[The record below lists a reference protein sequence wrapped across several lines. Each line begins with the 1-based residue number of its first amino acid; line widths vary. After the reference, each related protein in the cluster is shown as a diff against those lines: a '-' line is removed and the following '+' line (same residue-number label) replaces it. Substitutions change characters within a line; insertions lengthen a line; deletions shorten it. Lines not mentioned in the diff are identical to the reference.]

1 MQIGV
6 YGCGYL
12 GTVVA
17 ACLADFGV
25 PVTAYGSDSVNTTL
39 LASGI
44 LPFHEKNLSD
54 IVRRGV
60 RAGRLMYSTHL
71 QSMVQ
76 RAEII
81 YLAEDSNRDIESL
94 SLEIANYCDHGQIL
108 VLITPVPVGT
118 ARRIEGR
125 LQASGRQITVVSH
138 PVFLSEGCA
147 VEDFN
152 WPDRIVLG
160 TASNAAVT
168 ALKALYRPLVM
179 RGVPVIVTTHET
191 AELVREA
198 STAFLATKV
207 SFINELSSLCER
219 ISADAVDLA
228 LALGLDKRIAPR
240 CLQPGSLGGT
250 FTESDM
256 DSLANLAAG
265 SGVSLKILT
274 AAREV
279 NHEFCNRIMQKINN
293 VLESVS
299 GKQVGILGLAFKPNT
314 NSVAHSGSIRLC
326 RALIEHGAHVRAYDP
341 IAMPD
346 AQQELNGAVK
356 YCESAYSVAEGADA
370 LVLSTGWPE
379 FRSLDFDR
387 IRRIIRRPLVVDT
400 KNLLDGPRM
409 KALGFEYFGV
419 GRASN

>member
-25 PVTAYGSDSVNTTL
+25 PVTAYGGDPANMTL
-39 LASGI
+39 LANGT

-81 YLAEDSNRDIESL
+81 YLAEDSNRAIEQTTR
-94 SLEIANYCDHGQIL
+94 EIAGLCDHGQIL
-108 VLITPVPVGT
+108 VLVTPVQVGT
-118 ARRIEGR
+118 ARRIEEHLRTLGK
-125 LQASGRQITVVSH
+125 QTVVVSH
-138 PVFLSEGCA
+138 PIFLSEGCA

-160 TASNAAVT
+160 TASSQAVS

-179 RGVPVIVTTHET
+179 RGVPVIVTNHET

-207 SFINELSSLCER
+207 SFINELSSLCEHV
-219 ISADAVDLA
+219 SADAVDLA

-240 CLQPGSLGGT
+240 CLQPGSLGGS
-250 FTESDM
+250 FAESDM
-256 DSLANLAAG
+256 DSLVSLAEG
-265 SGVSLKILT
+265 SGVSLKILA

-279 NHEFCNRIMQKINN
+279 NREFCDRVMQKISR
-293 VLESVS
+293 VLETVS

-314 NSVAHSGSIRLC
+314 NSVASSASITLARQLMQ
-326 RALIEHGAHVRAYDP
+326 RGAHVKAYDP

-346 AQQELNGAVK
+346 AKQELTGNVR
-356 YCESAYSVAEGADA
+356 YCDSAYAVAEDADA

-379 FRSLDFDR
+379 FRALDYDR
-387 IRRIIRRPLVVDT
+387 IRRIIRRPVVVDT
-400 KNLLDGPRM
+400 KNLLDGDHM
-409 KALGFEYFGV
+409 KALGFEYLGI
-419 GRASN
+419 GRA

>member
-60 RAGRLMYSTHL
+60 RSGRLMYSTHL

-81 YLAEDSNRDIESL
+81 YLAEDANRDMEAISM
-94 SLEIANYCDHGQIL
+94 EIANYCDHGQIL
-108 VLITPVPVGT
+108 VLVTPVPVGT
-118 ARRIEGR
+118 AHRIEER
-125 LQASGRQITVVSH
+125 LKVSGKNITVVSH
-138 PVFLSEGCA
+138 PLFLSEGCA

-160 TASNAAVT
+160 TTSNAAVT
-168 ALKALYRPLVM
+168 SLKALYRPLVM
-179 RGVPVIVTTHET
+179 RGVPVIVTSHQT

-219 ISADAVDLA
+219 INADAVDLS

-240 CLQPGSLGGT
+240 SLQPGSLGGS

-265 SGVSLKILT
+265 SGVSLKILS

-279 NHEFCNRIMQKINN
+279 NQEFCGRIMRKINSAMG
-293 VLESVS
+293 SVE
-299 GKQVGILGLAFKPNT
+299 GKQVGLLGLAFKPNT
-314 NSVAHSGSIRLC
+314 NSVVSSGSIRLA
-326 RALIEHGAHVRAYDP
+326 RSLMESGAHVKAYDP

-346 AQQELNGAVK
+346 AQQELTGNVR
-356 YCESAYSVAEGADA
+356 YCDSAYSVAEGADA
-370 LVLSTGWPE
+370 LVLGTGWPE
-379 FRSLDFDR
+379 FRTLDFDR
-387 IRRIIRRPLVVDT
+387 IRRIIRNPVVVDT

-409 KALGFEYFGV
+409 KALGFEYLGV
-419 GRASN
+419 GRGA

>member
-12 GTVVA
+12 GTVAA

-76 RAEII
+76 RAEVV
-81 YLAEDSNRDIESL
+81 YLAEDSNRKVEAISAEV
-94 SLEIANYCDHGQIL
+94 ANYCDRGQIL

-118 ARRIEGR
+118 ARRIEER
-125 LQASGRQITVVSH
+125 LTASGRKITVVSH

-160 TASNAAVT
+160 TTSQNAVKV
-168 ALKALYRPLVM
+168 LKTLYRPLVM
-179 RGVPVIVTTHET
+179 RGVPLLVTTHET

-207 SFINELSSLCER
+207 SFINELSSLCEH
-219 ISADAVDLA
+219 INADAVDLA

-256 DSLANLAAG
+256 DSLASLAEA
-265 SGVSLKILT
+265 SGVQLKILS

-279 NHEFCNRIMQKINN
+279 NQQFCNRIMKKINK
-293 VLESVS
+293 VLDSVQ
-299 GKQVGILGLAFKPNT
+299 GKQVGVLGLAFKPNT
-314 NSVAHSGSIRLC
+314 NSVASSGAISLI
-326 RALIEHGAHVRAYDP
+326 RALMESGAQVRAYDP

-346 AQQELNGAVK
+346 AQQELNDNVR
-356 YCESAYSVAEGADA
+356 YCDSAYAVAEGADA
-370 LVLSTGWPE
+370 LILGTGWPE
-379 FRSLDFDR
+379 FRTLDFDR
-387 IRRIIRRPLVVDT
+387 IKRSLRRPLLVDT
-400 KNLLDGPRM
+400 KNILDGARM
-409 KALGFEYFGV
+409 KALGFEYLGV
-419 GRASN
+419 GRA

>member
-60 RAGRLMYSTHL
+60 RSGRLMYSTHL

-81 YLAEDSNRDIESL
+81 YLAEDANRDMEAISM
-94 SLEIANYCDHGQIL
+94 EIANYCDHGQIL
-108 VLITPVPVGT
+108 VLVTPVPVGT
-118 ARRIEGR
+118 AQRIEER
-125 LQASGRQITVVSH
+125 LKASGRSITVVSH
-138 PVFLSEGCA
+138 PLFLSEGCA

-160 TASNAAVT
+160 TTSNAAVT

-179 RGVPVIVTTHET
+179 RGVPVIVTTHQT

-207 SFINELSSLCER
+207 SFINELSNLCER
-219 ISADAVDLA
+219 INADAVDLS

-240 CLQPGSLGGT
+240 CLQPGSLGGS

-265 SGVSLKILT
+265 SGISLKILS

-279 NHEFCNRIMQKINN
+279 NQEFCGRIMKKISGA
-293 VLESVS
+293 LETLD
-299 GKQVGILGLAFKPNT
+299 GKQVGLLGLAFKPNT
-314 NSVAHSGSIRLC
+314 NSVVSSGSIRLA
-326 RALIEHGAHVRAYDP
+326 RRLMESGAHVKAYDP

-346 AQQELNGAVK
+346 AQQELSGNVR
-356 YCESAYSVAEGADA
+356 YCDSAYSVAEGADA
-370 LVLSTGWPE
+370 LVLGTGWPE
-379 FRSLDFDR
+379 FRTLDFDR
-387 IRRIIRRPLVVDT
+387 IRRIIRNPVVVDT

-409 KALGFEYFGV
+409 KALGFEYLGV
-419 GRASN
+419 GRA

>member
-60 RAGRLMYSTHL
+60 RSGRLMYSTHL

-81 YLAEDSNRDIESL
+81 YMAEDANRDMEAIST
-94 SLEIANYCDHGQIL
+94 EIAAYCDRGQIL
-108 VLITPVPVGT
+108 VLVTPVPVGT
-118 ARRIEGR
+118 AHRIEER
-125 LQASGRQITVVSH
+125 LKASGKNITVVSH
-138 PVFLSEGCA
+138 PLFLSEGCA

-160 TASNAAVT
+160 TNSSAAVT
-168 ALKALYRPLVM
+168 SLKALYRPLVM
-179 RGVPVIVTTHET
+179 RGVPVIVTSHQT
-191 AELVREA
+191 AELVRAA

-207 SFINELSSLCER
+207 SFINELSNLCER
-219 ISADAVDLA
+219 IDADAVDLS

-240 CLQPGSLGGT
+240 SLQPGSMGGS

-265 SGVSLKILT
+265 SGVSLKILS

-279 NHEFCNRIMQKINN
+279 NQEFCARIMKKISGAMGT
-293 VLESVS
+293 VE
-299 GKQVGILGLAFKPNT
+299 GKQVGLLGLAFKPNT
-314 NSVAHSGSIRLC
+314 NSVVSSGSIRLA
-326 RALIEHGAHVRAYDP
+326 RSLMESGAHVKAYDP

-346 AQQELNGAVK
+346 AQQELTGNVR
-356 YCESAYSVAEGADA
+356 YCDSAYSVAEGADA
-370 LVLSTGWPE
+370 LVLGTGWPE
-379 FRSLDFDR
+379 FRTLDFDR
-387 IRRIIRRPLVVDT
+387 IRRIIRNPVVVDT

-409 KALGFEYFGV
+409 KALGFEYLGV
-419 GRASN
+419 GRGA

>member
-60 RAGRLMYSTHL
+60 RSGRLMYSTHL

-81 YLAEDSNRDIESL
+81 YLAEDANRDMEAISM
-94 SLEIANYCDHGQIL
+94 EIANYCDHGQIL
-108 VLITPVPVGT
+108 VLVTPVPVGT
-118 ARRIEGR
+118 AYRIEER
-125 LQASGRQITVVSH
+125 LKASGRNITVVSH
-138 PVFLSEGCA
+138 PLFLSEGCA

-160 TASNAAVT
+160 TNSNAAVT

-179 RGVPVIVTTHET
+179 RGVPVIVTTHQT

-207 SFINELSSLCER
+207 SFINELSNLCER
-219 ISADAVDLA
+219 INADAVDLS

-240 CLQPGSLGGT
+240 CLQPGSLGGS

-265 SGVSLKILT
+265 SGISLKILS

-279 NHEFCNRIMQKINN
+279 NQEFCGRIMKKISGA
-293 VLESVS
+293 LETLD
-299 GKQVGILGLAFKPNT
+299 GKQVGLLGLAFKPNT
-314 NSVAHSGSIRLC
+314 NSVVSSGSIRLA
-326 RALIEHGAHVRAYDP
+326 RRLMESGAHVKAYDP

-346 AQQELNGAVK
+346 AQQELSGNVR
-356 YCESAYSVAEGADA
+356 YCDSAYSVAEGADA
-370 LVLSTGWPE
+370 LVLGTGWPE
-379 FRSLDFDR
+379 FRTLDFDR
-387 IRRIIRRPLVVDT
+387 IRRIIRNPVVVDT

-409 KALGFEYFGV
+409 KALGFEYLGV
-419 GRASN
+419 GRA

>member
-60 RAGRLMYSTHL
+60 RSGRLMYSTHL

-81 YLAEDSNRDIESL
+81 YLAEDANRDMEAISMEL
-94 SLEIANYCDHGQIL
+94 AAYCDHGQIL
-108 VLITPVPVGT
+108 VLVTPVPVGT
-118 ARRIEGR
+118 AHRIEER
-125 LQASGRQITVVSH
+125 LKASGKNITVVSH
-138 PVFLSEGCA
+138 PLFLSEGCA

-160 TASNAAVT
+160 TTSNAAVT

-179 RGVPVIVTTHET
+179 RGVPVIVTSHQT

-219 ISADAVDLA
+219 INADAVDLS

-240 CLQPGSLGGT
+240 SLQPGSLGGS

-265 SGVSLKILT
+265 SGVSLKILS

-279 NHEFCNRIMQKINN
+279 NQEFCGRIMRKINSAMG
-293 VLESVS
+293 SVE
-299 GKQVGILGLAFKPNT
+299 GKQVGLLGLAFKPNT
-314 NSVAHSGSIRLC
+314 NSVVSSGSIRLA
-326 RALIEHGAHVRAYDP
+326 RSLMESGAHVKAYDP

-346 AQQELNGAVK
+346 AQQELSGNVR
-356 YCESAYSVAEGADA
+356 YCDSAYSVAEGADA
-370 LVLSTGWPE
+370 LVLGTGWPE
-379 FRSLDFDR
+379 FRTLDFDR
-387 IRRIIRRPLVVDT
+387 IRRIIRNPVVVDT

-409 KALGFEYFGV
+409 KALGFEYMGV
-419 GRASN
+419 GRGA

>member
-25 PVTAYGSDSVNTTL
+25 SVRGYGSDSVNTTL

-60 RAGRLMYSTHL
+60 RAGRLMYSPHL

-94 SLEIANYCDHGQIL
+94 TVEIAGYCDRGQIL
-108 VLITPVPVGT
+108 VLVTPVQVGT
-118 ARRIEGR
+118 ARRIEERLKVAGR
-125 LQASGRQITVVSH
+125 PTVVVSH

-160 TASNAAVT
+160 THSNQAVT
-168 ALKALYRPLVM
+168 ALKSLYRPLVM

-207 SFINELSSLCER
+207 SFINELSTLCEH
-219 ISADAVDLA
+219 IKADSVDLA

-240 CLQPGSLGGT
+240 C
-250 FTESDM
+250 
-256 DSLANLAAG
+256 
-265 SGVSLKILT
+265 
-274 AAREV
+274 
-279 NHEFCNRIMQKINN
+279 
-293 VLESVS
+293 
-299 GKQVGILGLAFKPNT
+299 
-314 NSVAHSGSIRLC
+314 
-326 RALIEHGAHVRAYDP
+326 
-341 IAMPD
+341 
-346 AQQELNGAVK
+346 
-356 YCESAYSVAEGADA
+356 
-370 LVLSTGWPE
+370 
-379 FRSLDFDR
+379 
-387 IRRIIRRPLVVDT
+387 IIRSEEHTSELQSRQYLVCRLLLEK
-400 KNLLDGPRM
+400 KN
-409 KALGFEYFGV
+409 
-419 GRASN
+419 